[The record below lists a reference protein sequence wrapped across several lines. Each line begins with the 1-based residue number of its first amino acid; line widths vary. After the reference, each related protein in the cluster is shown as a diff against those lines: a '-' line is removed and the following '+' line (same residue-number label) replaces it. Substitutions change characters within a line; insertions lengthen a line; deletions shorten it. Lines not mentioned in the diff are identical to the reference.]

1 MPGFCQTTIGLALVM
16 VATATPKA
24 PADPLT
30 ICDVQYTTE
39 PDGSS
44 PYDNQVIDCAGG
56 IVVGK
61 YEGTRPRIFLIDPNC
76 PSETLDAD
84 CPAGWG
90 GIQVKDW
97 TWPYE
102 LYDGVQAGDWVALT
116 NVRVE
121 EHVGVTF
128 LQYEPW
134 EYAGYTRT
142 PGYALPA
149 PKIVSVSEMPA
160 PLEYPGDEWHVENH
174 DAECYE
180 SMRLI
185 IRDVTVEAM
194 NLGKALDN
202 YELQNSAGESCWA
215 ADYMNEDKLLWE
227 KYHPFVSMGQHF
239 CAVTGLFEQ
248 YTSGRFDYYQLITL
262 QTADLAIC
270 GDGDSDGQVDLADL
284 PRLGECLGGPLCDD
298 VPGGCDPPAWTW
310 APAELPVQHCL
321 MMDPDYD
328 GDVDL
333 ADFGGLQRLLGSP

>member
-180 SMRLI
+180 SMR
-185 IRDVTVEAM
+185 RTSE
-194 NLGKALDN
+194 LGRG
-202 YELQNSAGESCWA
+202 EL
-215 ADYMNEDKLLWE
+215 
-227 KYHPFVSMGQHF
+227 
-239 CAVTGLFEQ
+239 
-248 YTSGRFDYYQLITL
+248 
-262 QTADLAIC
+262 
-270 GDGDSDGQVDLADL
+270 
-284 PRLGECLGGPLCDD
+284 LGGGLHERRQAVVGK
-298 VPGGCDPPAWTW
+298 VPPFREHGPALLRSDRSLR
-310 APAELPVQHCL
+310 AVH
-321 MMDPDYD
+321 
-328 GDVDL
+328 
-333 ADFGGLQRLLGSP
+333 QREV